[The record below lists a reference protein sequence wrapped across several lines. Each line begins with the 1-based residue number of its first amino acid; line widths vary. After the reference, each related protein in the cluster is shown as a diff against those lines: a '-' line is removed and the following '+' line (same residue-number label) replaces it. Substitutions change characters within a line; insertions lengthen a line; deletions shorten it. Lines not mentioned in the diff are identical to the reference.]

1 MPGEPVWPPMY
12 AVGAYLRLYSYSCD
26 IRNVVWSIKKVST
39 FMSMSVSVVVS
50 MGVSVVVSM
59 SVSMFM
65 SMGVSVVVSMSV
77 SMSQPDLE
85 KSTATDYSFRNRN
98 RNRNSILYIF

>member
-1 MPGEPVWPPMY
+1 MG
-12 AVGAYLRLYSYSCD
+12 
-26 IRNVVWSIKKVST
+26 
-39 FMSMSVSVVVS
+39 VSVVVS

-85 KSTATDYSFRNRN
+85 KSTATDYSAAFQQSRTDERTWCFR
-98 RNRNSILYIF
+98 

>member
-59 SVSMFM
+59 SVSL
-65 SMGVSVVVSMSV
+65 
-77 SMSQPDLE
+77 SQPDLE
-85 KSTATDYSFRNRN
+85 KSTATDYSAAFQQSRTDERTWCFR
-98 RNRNSILYIF
+98 